1 MPRHHAPGPLRPAA
15 PPLGSTALDT
25 AGQRHVPPAR
35 AGQQNLARGPFLS
48 AHGMFDI
55 NFRKSKRETDG
66 LAQALEIRSGQMTLK
81 DVPFFHQNA
90 MAGACPGSSKR
101 RPSPGIFR
109 SSYHTLQIKSP
120 VKGCRIRFL
129 ELLGGGEARK
139 RRLHFL
145 PRPAGKPCAGGTIRA
160 GINRLGALGAET
172 GWAYP
177 SLGCPGGVAGVGLHS
192 DLPPWVGGE
201 KCKSPKNQKREMQ
214 QRRRPSPTPKPRIL
228 PVSFEG
234 NGGCSP

>member
-1 MPRHHAPGPLRPAA
+1 MKLGERDLYQTAGAKSPFAQALQVASGSSALSTETSIFWRWERKSLLRGLQQPCRLWTRELEVMRWRKIYQNFKRADEDRRKLPPERSSYSQNQTECCKGPQALST
-15 PPLGSTALDT
+15 PLGARARISAQASRSWPPSSCCTASWVHRTDT

-101 RPSPGIFR
+101 RPSP
-109 SSYHTLQIKSP
+109 
-120 VKGCRIRFL
+120 
-129 ELLGGGEARK
+129 
-139 RRLHFL
+139 
-145 PRPAGKPCAGGTIRA
+145 
-160 GINRLGALGAET
+160 
-172 GWAYP
+172 
-177 SLGCPGGVAGVGLHS
+177 
-192 DLPPWVGGE
+192 
-201 KCKSPKNQKREMQ
+201 
-214 QRRRPSPTPKPRIL
+214 
-228 PVSFEG
+228 VSFEG